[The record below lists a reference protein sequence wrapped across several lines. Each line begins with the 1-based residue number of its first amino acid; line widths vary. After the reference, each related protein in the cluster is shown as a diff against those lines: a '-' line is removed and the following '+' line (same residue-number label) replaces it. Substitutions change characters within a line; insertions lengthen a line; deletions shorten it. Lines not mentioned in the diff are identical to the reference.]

1 MRRQRGFTLIEIV
14 VAVSLLALLGV
25 LGYRGLDAVRRTAA
39 ALEADTARWQEIA
52 LAVER
57 LGNDVRQAV
66 AVPGRDA
73 DDHPTPAWSTVG
85 CELTLTRSAADA
97 PLQRVGYRWRDGGL
111 DLLTWPAHDAS
122 APGRAYRLLD
132 AIPGCELAVLDR
144 SNRWRS
150 TWPAGDGAALPRAL
164 RVTLHLAEGG
174 IVERIFDVAAA
185 D

>member
-1 MRRQRGFTLIEIV
+1 MRRQHGFTLIEIL

-39 ALEADTARWQEIA
+39 ALEAETARWQEIA
-52 LAVER
+52 LGVER

-73 DDHPTPAWSTVG
+73 AGNPTPAWTAAG

-111 DLLTWPAHDAS
+111 DLLTWPAHDAP
-122 APGRAYRLLD
+122 AAGRAYRLLD
-132 AIPGCELAVLDR
+132 GVLRCELAGLDR
-144 SNRWRS
+144 GNRWRS
-150 TWPAGDGAALPRAL
+150 AWPAGDGAALPRAL
-164 RVTLHLAEGG
+164 RITLHLAEGG
-174 IVERIFDVAAA
+174 TVERIFDVAAA